1 MSSILTIYD
10 FTLKKEKDNDL
21 RLNIYKGKVVLLF
34 LSVIHNFPINTLLY
48 LNSKDFVYLS
58 IDKRIN
64 MPLFHWIKEEVDGM
78 ESCIIKKSV
87 QSVLVNRWGE
97 ITRVF
102 STGDASSYIVKEIE
116 NQF

>member
-1 MSSILTIYD
+1 
-10 FTLKKEKDNDL
+10 
-21 RLNIYKGKVVLLF
+21 
-34 LSVIHNFPINTLLY
+34 
-48 LNSKDFVYLS
+48 
-58 IDKRIN
+58 